1 MEKIVIGIDISAKT
15 LDICV
20 KRIGKKEFFKIEN
33 SVVKIRTFFKK
44 FLKHPQIIVS
54 MENTGKYNWSLY
66 EVLEEFI
73 FQVFVINPLHL
84 KKSLGLVRGKNDVV
98 DAERIADFTDKNQ
111 EMLHEWKPDSY
122 EMKKLKVLFSERN
135 SKTKLKANLLKL
147 QHNYKLTKSGCE
159 KDLLKM
165 NKQEVELLEKHILTL
180 EKEIEAVIK
189 SSESLYQKAK
199 LIKSVPGVGK
209 VLCWMLLVKT
219 NAFETIIEP
228 RKLAC
233 YAGVVPFDH
242 QSGTSIRYKSKVS
255 YYADKSLKSILH
267 MAAMSAIRLENDLK
281 DYYQRKVSQ
290 GKNKMLVLNNVRN
303 KIIHRVFAVIKQ
315 QKSYEKN
322 YKNSLV
328 SS

>member
-20 KRIGKKEFFKIEN
+20 KRIGKKEFLKIEN
-33 SVVKIRTFFKK
+33 SVVKIRTFFKR
-44 FLKHPQIIVS
+44 FLKYQQVIVS
-54 MENTGKYNWSLY
+54 MENTGKYNWFLY
-66 EVLEEFI
+66 EVLEEFN
-73 FQVFVINPLHL
+73 FKVFVINPLHL

-111 EMLHEWKPDSY
+111 EMLHEWKPDSD

-159 KDLLKM
+159 KTLLKM
-165 NKQEVELLEKHILTL
+165 NRQEVELLEKHILTL

-209 VLCWMLLVKT
+209 VLCWILLVKT
-219 NAFETIIEP
+219 NAFEAIIEP

-281 DYYQRKVSQ
+281 DYYQRKVTQ

-315 QKSYEKN
+315 QKPYEKK

-328 SS
+328 LS

>member
-20 KRIGKKEFFKIEN
+20 KRADKKEFFKMEN
-33 SVVKIRTFFKK
+33 SVVKIRAFFKRFSK
-44 FLKHPQIIVS
+44 YQQVIVS
-54 MENTGKYNWSLY
+54 MENTGKYNWFLY

-73 FQVFVINPLHL
+73 FKVFVINPLHL
-84 KKSLGLVRGKNDVV
+84 KKSLGLARGKNDVI
-98 DAERIADFTDKNQ
+98 DSERIADFTDKNQ
-111 EMLHEWKPDSY
+111 ETLYEWKQDSG

-159 KDLLKM
+159 KALLKM
-165 NKQEVELLEKHILTL
+165 NRQEVELLKKHILLL

-189 SSESLYQKAK
+189 SSENLSGKAN
-199 LIKSVPGVGK
+199 LLKSVPGVGK

-219 NAFETIIEP
+219 NAFEGITEP

-242 QSGTSIRYKSKVS
+242 QSGTSVRYKPKVS

-267 MAAMSAIRLENDLK
+267 MAAMSAIRLKNDLQ
-281 DYYQRKVSQ
+281 DYYQRKVAE

-303 KIIHRVFAVIKQ
+303 KIIHRVFAVIKM
-315 QKSYEKN
+315 QKPYEKN
-322 YKNSLV
+322 YINNLILS
-328 SS
+328 